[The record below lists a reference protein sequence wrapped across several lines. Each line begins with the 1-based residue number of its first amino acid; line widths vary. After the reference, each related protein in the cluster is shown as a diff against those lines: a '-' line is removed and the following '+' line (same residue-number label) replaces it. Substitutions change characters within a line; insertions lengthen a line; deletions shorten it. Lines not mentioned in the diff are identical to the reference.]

1 MHLKLTLRESL
12 MLTAVVALFITLLM
26 HRYGPGSHA
35 HRLPYSASK
44 DKLYLRV
51 IAADD
56 FSPVANVD
64 VWLTWVGKGCDGG
77 SHANAVSDR
86 NGVVCLPNGFIPG
99 PIQVYLTPPKGTRFQ
114 STAFTK
120 HPTMLT
126 CRPNGTYYP
135 SVFRIEVNQSSD
147 PDFLPH

>member
-1 MHLKLTLRESL
+1 MYLNLTLREML
-12 MLTAVVALFITLLM
+12 LLTAVVALFITLLI
-26 HRYGPGSHA
+26 HRYGVGSHV
-35 HRLPYSASK
+35 HKLPFSATK

-56 FSPVANVD
+56 YAPVANVD
-64 VWLTWVGKGCDGG
+64 VSLTWVGKGCDGG
-77 SHANAVSDR
+77 SHASAVSDR
-86 NGVVCLPNGFIPG
+86 NGVVYLPNGFIPG

-114 STAFTK
+114 TTAFTE

-126 CRPNGTYYP
+126 CRPDGTYYP
-135 SVFRIEVNQSSD
+135 SVFRIEINQSSD